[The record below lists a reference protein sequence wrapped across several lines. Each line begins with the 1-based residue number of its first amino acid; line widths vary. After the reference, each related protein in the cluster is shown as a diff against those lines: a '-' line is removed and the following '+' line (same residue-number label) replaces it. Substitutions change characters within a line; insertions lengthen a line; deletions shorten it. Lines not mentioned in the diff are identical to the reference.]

1 MIQNVTRDEVV
12 ALLPRR
18 RPDMHK
24 GERGRLLA
32 AGGSARYPGAPSLSV
47 QGALRCGCGLVSLLS
62 LPSVCAA
69 CVARLPEAVC
79 RPLEDPDEWLD
90 VALSEASSFG
100 AALLGPGL
108 GRTEA
113 AMRFV
118 AGMWGRWPGPL
129 LVDGD
134 GLYALALQGAS
145 CRLREDVVLTPHE
158 GEAARLLGTTPDAVR
173 GDREGAARRLAER
186 WGCVLLKGHG
196 SLLACRG
203 RSTVQR
209 LTWGGPELAVPGSG
223 DVLSGAIGAFL
234 AGGMAPRDA
243 ALLGGAVHGMA
254 GEWLAAGG
262 VDGVLASE
270 IADAMRLVLGELRS

>member
-18 RPDMHK
+18 RADMHK

-32 AGGSARYPGAPSLSV
+32 AGGSARYPGAPSLSA

-79 RPLEDPDEWLD
+79 WPLEDPDEWLD

-108 GRTEA
+108 GRMEA

-134 GLYALALQGAS
+134 GLYALALQGAN

-209 LTWGGPELAVPGSG
+209 LNWGGPELAVPGSG
-223 DVLSGAIGAFL
+223 DVLSGAIGAFM